1 VSNLAAVVQD
11 EAMADPH
18 LLELLESGTRR
29 LIRTV
34 DAMPDDQWAQPSLLP
49 GWSRAHVV
57 AHLTLNAEGLSGALE
72 GVHEGRPVPMYAT
85 QEARDDD
92 IADLATTAPSSL
104 RDRFLG
110 STTVIGESVEE
121 LADNLASATIERTPG
136 GRTFTAGDVGTMRV
150 REVEIHHADLGLDY
164 TAADWSDDF
173 VVLLLDSRAPGHDGE
188 GFVAHAT
195 DLDRTWT
202 FGTGGPTVSGV
213 GSALAWWVTG
223 RGSGDGLT
231 SDDGRVPRMEP
242 W

>member
-1 VSNLAAVVQD
+1 MPDPQLLAQL
-11 EAMADPH
+11 EA
-18 LLELLESGTRR
+18 GTRR

-34 DAMPDDQWAQPSLLP
+34 DALPDQQWAQPSLLP

-72 GVHEGRPVPMYAT
+72 GIHERRPVPMYASDS
-85 QEARDDD
+85 ARDSD
-92 IADLATTAPSSL
+92 IAALATTSTSRL
-104 RDRFLG
+104 RDRFLA
-110 STTVIGESVEE
+110 STTVIGEWVEE
-121 LADNLASATIERTPG
+121 LASNLESQVVERTPG
-136 GRTFTAGDVGTMRV
+136 GRSFQAGEVGLMRL

-164 TAADWSDDF
+164 TAADWPPEF
-173 VVLLLDSRAPGHDGE
+173 VVLLLSSRSTHHDGV

-195 DLDRTWT
+195 DLDQSWT
-202 FGTGGPTVSGV
+202 FGSGGPTVSGA